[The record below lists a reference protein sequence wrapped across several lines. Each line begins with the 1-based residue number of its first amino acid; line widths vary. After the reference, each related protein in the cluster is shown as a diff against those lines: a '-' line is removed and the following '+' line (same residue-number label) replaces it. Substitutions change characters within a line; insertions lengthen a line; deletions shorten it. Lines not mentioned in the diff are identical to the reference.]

1 MNFCRPSISF
11 RVPSHLQRLLPD
23 RGGMAAIEFAIVAP
37 VFLTMLIGI
46 FDIGQMAYGR
56 SVLSGAAQNAARSSA
71 LETANT
77 TRADEA
83 IREKVAPILPGAE
96 VSSTRVSYYDFSDIG
111 RAERWNDADSD
122 GTCDDGE
129 IYVDENGSGGWDADI
144 GVIGNGG
151 ASDVVVYTVTATYTP
166 VFKVPFA
173 PESWNERRL
182 TVSLVRK
189 NQPFADQEE
198 YGSEAGVC
206 T

>member
-1 MNFCRPSISF
+1 
-11 RVPSHLQRLLPD
+11 
-23 RGGMAAIEFAIVAP
+23 MAAIEFAIVAP